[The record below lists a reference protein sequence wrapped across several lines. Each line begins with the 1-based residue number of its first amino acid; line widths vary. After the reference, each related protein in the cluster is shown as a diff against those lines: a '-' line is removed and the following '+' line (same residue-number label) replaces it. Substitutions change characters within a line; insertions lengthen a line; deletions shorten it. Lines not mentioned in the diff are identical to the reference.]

1 MIILFLFIIVV
12 ILLFCLV
19 TFSRKTL
26 PLETTESL
34 SVHSKY
40 AGSDSSSDGSSG
52 SSGNVLAKGDHIKP
66 TIGSVPAVEP
76 KYKNMLS
83 SNTRNQNN
91 IDYSGVGE
99 TGEIIVNT
107 DNSIHK
113 RQVTFAPMREE
124 LIYDK
129 KTREYVDRVVT
140 KV

>member
-40 AGSDSSSDGSSG
+40 AGSSDSSSDG
-52 SSGNVLAKGDHIKP
+52 SGNVLAKGDHIKP
-66 TIGSVPAVEP
+66 TIGYVPAVEL
-76 KYKNMLS
+76 YKNTLS

-129 KTREYVDRVVT
+129 KTREYVDRVMT